1 MRCKPVIVESS
12 PKNGKSEPTHFNSPK
27 APDFPRDPSARQHRL
42 QLRHQC
48 RPQDGMEFLQKGQ
61 GCCYSL
67 VVLVWFWTSLAQADT
82 FWRFWSALKY
92 DLVWFGH
99 ILKSLVEMHWSTTFF
114 EDGHI
119 MESKLC
125 PLSVIFR
132 QGQQLRFWSVHTWD
146 LVFVVFWVLCLS
158 VIFKTDLGFFVSDA
172 FQAADSEVV
181 VASRDRGHLMLSG
194 RFNSDAILVWD
205 TGEGSADMIS
215 IKISRYDMTFGV
227 LLG

>member
-27 APDFPRDPSARQHRL
+27 APDFPRDPSARQHQL

-125 PLSVIFR
+125 PFSICIQARAATLVLILPLDLDGSCVRGPLS
-132 QGQQLRFWSVHTWD
+132 S
-146 LVFVVFWVLCLS
+146 LS
-158 VIFKTDLGFFVSDA
+158 FSD
-172 FQAADSEVV
+172 
-181 VASRDRGHLMLSG
+181 
-194 RFNSDAILVWD
+194 I
-205 TGEGSADMIS
+205 
-215 IKISRYDMTFGV
+215 
-227 LLG
+227 